1 MSELVFVLR
10 CLGVTVLVVFSLQV
24 KVSGVSIETHV
35 ERYARSSSL
44 TTYIQTAANGGAAL
58 LQDGYL
64 ITKQFALD
72 STASLRGESR
82 TIRSER

>member
-1 MSELVFVLR
+1 VSEILFVLK
-10 CLGVTVLVVFSLQV
+10 CLFATVLVVFCLQL
-24 KVSGVSIETHV
+24 KVAGVSIETRL
-35 ERYARSSSL
+35 EGFARSSSL
-44 TTYIQTAANGGAAL
+44 TNYIQTAANGGAAL

-64 ITKQFALD
+64 MTKQFVLD

>member
-1 MSELVFVLR
+1 MSEFIFVLK
-10 CLGVTVLVVFSLQV
+10 CLFVTVLVVFSLQL
-24 KVSGVSIETHV
+24 KVSGVSIETHL
-35 ERYARSSSL
+35 ERVARSSNLVS
-44 TTYIQTAANGGAAL
+44 YFQTAANGGAAL

-64 ITKQFALD
+64 ITKQFVLD